1 MSPYRS
7 IVGIRQNDR
16 RYVAGKRAHFG
27 FQKSKNRDGVCK
39 SARRYVAGTKYG
51 HLTGPLWACFRM
63 TVDTLLKLSPF
74 LVQKGEKIGM
84 VCAKVSVDTLLGPNM
99 VTLPVHYWHASE

>member
-1 MSPYRS
+1 M
-7 IVGIRQNDR
+7 GMRQNDR

-51 HLTGPLWACFRM
+51 HLTSPLWACVKM
-63 TVDTLLKLSPF
+63 TVDTLLESEPILGSKSR
-74 LVQKGEKIGM
+74 KIGM
-84 VCAKVSVDTLLGPNM
+84 VCAKVPVDMLLGPNM
-99 VTLPVHYWHASE
+99 VTLPVHCGHSSE